1 MIFASF
7 SEYLPLDDLVR
18 ILIACLVVA
27 VVAPSSVAVA
37 IGGLDRR
44 NRAAERHAS
53 GAAGTVLVVAGAAVL
68 VALVLGGVYVLYDH

>member
-1 MIFASF
+1 VIFASF

-37 IGGLDRR
+37 ISGLDRR
-44 NRAAERHAS
+44 HRAAERDA
-53 GAAGTVLVVAGAAVL
+53 GDAAGTALVVAGAAVL